1 MAEFEDK
8 LNAILADPE
17 AMGQIVSIAKA
28 LTGEASSSEAGTLP
42 PEGTAPEAP
51 AASPAPAEE
60 PEAPRTQPDWG
71 AVLGMLGSLN
81 SGGTGSRCPRW
92 AIWIHGSFRPPW
104 PCSPNIRPLMT
115 ERSPCSPP

>member
-60 PEAPRTQPDWG
+60 PEAPRTQPDW
-71 AVLGMLGSLN
+71 
-81 SGGTGSRCPRW
+81 
-92 AIWIHGSFRPPW
+92 IHGSFRPPW